1 MPNVLMGH
9 SKRWFIKLN
18 EIQTEIGLC
27 GLILSMW
34 GNIFIPAPESVV
46 MIVSFTE
53 KSWDTLQNV
62 KNHDL
67 LMELV
72 VVVQKIYGMDGWMKV
87 LCFMS
92 LFREQ
97 SGTVD

>member
-1 MPNVLMGH
+1 MKYKLKLVCVA
-9 SKRWFIKLN
+9 WFSVC
-18 EIQTEIGLC
+18 EETDF
-27 GLILSMW
+27 
-34 GNIFIPAPESVV
+34 FIPAPESVV